1 MDGYPQAPTA
11 PAAPRPLT
19 TTLPGQ
25 LVSIGAR
32 VDLRREQVVVEI
44 ERYRIQGAL
53 HLPAE
58 GYRSRLSDYMNQ
70 RETEFLP
77 MSDCKITT
85 LETHQERSVPFML
98 VARRHVRLI
107 APLDEAEDQIA

>member
-1 MDGYPQAPTA
+1 M
-11 PAAPRPLT
+11 
-19 TTLPGQ
+19 
-25 LVSIGAR
+25 
-32 VDLRREQVVVEI
+32 VVEI

-77 MSDCKITT
+77 MTDCTITT
-85 LETHQERSVPFML
+85 LDTGDERTVPFLL

-107 APLDEAEDQIA
+107 APVDAAEDRIA

>member
-1 MDGYPQAPTA
+1 
-11 PAAPRPLT
+11 
-19 TTLPGQ
+19 
-25 LVSIGAR
+25 
-32 VDLRREQVVVEI
+32 VDLRREQVVIEI

-77 MSDCKITT
+77 MTDCTITT
-85 LETHQERSVPFML
+85 LETGQERKQSFLL

-107 APLDEAEDQIA
+107 APLDATGDRIS

>member
-1 MDGYPQAPTA
+1 MT
-11 PAAPRPLT
+11 
-19 TTLPGQ
+19 
-25 LVSIGAR
+25 
-32 VDLRREQVVVEI
+32 VEI

-70 RETEFLP
+70 REAEFLP
-77 MSDCKITT
+77 MTDCTLTT
-85 LETHQERSVPFML
+85 LETGQERELPFLL

-107 APLDEAEDQIA
+107 APVNAASDRIS

>member
-1 MDGYPQAPTA
+1 
-11 PAAPRPLT
+11 
-19 TTLPGQ
+19 
-25 LVSIGAR
+25 VE
-32 VDLRREQVVVEI
+32 LRREQVVVEI

-70 RETEFLP
+70 REAEFLP
-77 MSDCKITT
+77 MTDCTVSTI
-85 LETHQERSVPFML
+85 ETGHERQLPFVL

-107 APLDEAEDQIA
+107 APQDAVGDRLG

>member
-1 MDGYPQAPTA
+1 
-11 PAAPRPLT
+11 
-19 TTLPGQ
+19 
-25 LVSIGAR
+25 
-32 VDLRREQVVVEI
+32 VVVEI

-77 MSDCKITT
+77 MTDCTITT
-85 LETHQERSVPFML
+85 VDTGQERELPFLL

-107 APLDEAEDQIA
+107 APVDAAGDRIA

>member
-1 MDGYPQAPTA
+1 
-11 PAAPRPLT
+11 
-19 TTLPGQ
+19 
-25 LVSIGAR
+25 VE
-32 VDLRREQVVVEI
+32 LRREEVVVEI

-70 RETEFLP
+70 REAEFLP
-77 MSDCKITT
+77 MTNCTVTT
-85 LETHQERSVPFML
+85 IETQHERELPFVL

-107 APLDEAEDQIA
+107 APLNADEDRIA

>member
-1 MDGYPQAPTA
+1 
-11 PAAPRPLT
+11 
-19 TTLPGQ
+19 
-25 LVSIGAR
+25 

-77 MSDCKITT
+77 MTDCTITT
-85 LETHQERSVPFML
+85 LDTGQERELPFML

-107 APLDEAEDQIA
+107 SPIDAAGDRIA

>member
-1 MDGYPQAPTA
+1 
-11 PAAPRPLT
+11 
-19 TTLPGQ
+19 
-25 LVSIGAR
+25 
-32 VDLRREQVVVEI
+32 VDLRKEQVVVEI

-70 RETEFLP
+70 REAEFLP
-77 MSDCKITT
+77 MTDCTITT
-85 LETHQERSVPFML
+85 LETNQERSVPFML

-107 APLDEAEDQIA
+107 APTDADHDQLS

>member
-1 MDGYPQAPTA
+1 M
-11 PAAPRPLT
+11 
-19 TTLPGQ
+19 
-25 LVSIGAR
+25 
-32 VDLRREQVVVEI
+32 DLRREQVVVEI

-70 RETEFLP
+70 REAEFLP
-77 MSDCKITT
+77 MTDCTITGLESD
-85 LETHQERSVPFML
+85 QERTVPFLL

-107 APLDEAEDQIA
+107 APVDASADRID

>member
-1 MDGYPQAPTA
+1 
-11 PAAPRPLT
+11 
-19 TTLPGQ
+19 
-25 LVSIGAR
+25 

-70 RETEFLP
+70 REAEFLP
-77 MSDCKITT
+77 MTDCTITT
-85 LETHQERSVPFML
+85 VETTQAREVPFLL

-107 APLDEAEDQIA
+107 SPVDPAEDRLA

>member
-1 MDGYPQAPTA
+1 M
-11 PAAPRPLT
+11 
-19 TTLPGQ
+19 
-25 LVSIGAR
+25 
-32 VDLRREQVVVEI
+32 DLRREQVVVEI

-77 MSDCKITT
+77 MTDCTITT
-85 LETHQERSVPFML
+85 LDNEQERSVPFLL

-107 APLDEAEDQIA
+107 APLDASEDRID

>member
-1 MDGYPQAPTA
+1 MDGDAQAAQAPP
-11 PAAPRPLT
+11 PAQVAGTGYHRR
-19 TTLPGQ
+19 
-25 LVSIGAR
+25 R

-70 RETEFLP
+70 REAEFLP
-77 MSDCKITT
+77 MTDCTITT
-85 LETHQERSVPFML
+85 LETEQQREVSFLL

-107 APLDEAEDQIA
+107 APIEPAEDNGA

>member
-1 MDGYPQAPTA
+1 
-11 PAAPRPLT
+11 
-19 TTLPGQ
+19 
-25 LVSIGAR
+25 

-70 RETEFLP
+70 REAEFLP
-77 MSDCKITT
+77 MTDCTITV
-85 LETHQERSVPFML
+85 LDGEQERTVPFLL

-107 APLDEAEDQIA
+107 APVDASADRID

>member
-1 MDGYPQAPTA
+1 
-11 PAAPRPLT
+11 
-19 TTLPGQ
+19 
-25 LVSIGAR
+25 
-32 VDLRREQVVVEI
+32 VDLRREQVVVEV

-77 MSDCKITT
+77 MTECTITT
-85 LETHQERSVPFML
+85 VDSGQEQEVPFLL

-107 APLDEAEDQIA
+107 SPVDAAEDRIS

>member
-1 MDGYPQAPTA
+1 M
-11 PAAPRPLT
+11 
-19 TTLPGQ
+19 
-25 LVSIGAR
+25 
-32 VDLRREQVVVEI
+32 DLRREQVVVEI

-77 MSDCKITT
+77 MTDCTITT
-85 LETHQERSVPFML
+85 LDNEQEREVAFLL

-107 APLDEAEDQIA
+107 APVDAAEDRIG